1 VVGRYVVIE
10 GLIGV
15 GKSTLTR
22 LLSEEWGAR
31 PVLEPNEQNPFLEA
45 FYSDPE
51 RYAFPVQ
58 MFYLA
63 TRWKQQESI
72 QQGDLFTDW
81 IVSDYLFEK
90 DRLFAEK
97 TLNPMELE
105 LYDRFAKALTDRA
118 PRPDLVVFLE
128 APIEVLMR
136 RIDERKAPGESA
148 IEPDYLVDLR
158 KRYYQL
164 FEAWTSCPLL
174 ILDNQDMDYR
184 RDPVARRKVIDTI
197 EAALR
202 GETPSSSLGS
212 DSDREEQQELF

>member
-1 VVGRYVVIE
+1 MGRYVVIE

-22 LLSEEWGAR
+22 LLAEEWGAR
-31 PVLEPNEQNPFLEA
+31 PVMEPNEQNPFLEA
-45 FYSDPE
+45 FYAEPE

-97 TLNPMELE
+97 TLNPVELE

-128 APIEVLMR
+128 APIDVLMR
-136 RIDERKAPGESA
+136 RIDERRAPGESA
-148 IEPDYLVDLR
+148 IEPEYLIDLR
-158 KRYYQL
+158 NRYYQL
-164 FEAWTSCPLL
+164 FETWDRCPLL
-174 ILDNQDMDYR
+174 TLDNQDMDYR
-184 RDPVARRKVIDTI
+184 RDSAARRKVIDTI

-202 GETPSSSLGS
+202 GDSPSVSPGAVSA
-212 DSDREEQQELF
+212 REEQQELF